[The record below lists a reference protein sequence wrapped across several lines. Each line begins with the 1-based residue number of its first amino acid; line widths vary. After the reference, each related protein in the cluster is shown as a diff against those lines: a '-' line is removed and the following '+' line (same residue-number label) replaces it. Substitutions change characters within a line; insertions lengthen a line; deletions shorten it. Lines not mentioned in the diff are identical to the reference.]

1 MFHISICGERGC
13 TLRGLWRVRSCC
25 GHWQLRSC
33 ARLGPFDCAQ
43 GRLARAPVP
52 TRALAAI
59 VPVLV
64 LALGCSAGKPEEPT
78 VGVQVVPVKKATI
91 EQTVTSEAIL
101 FPLAQSAI
109 VPKISAPV
117 KAFYVHRGS
126 KVHEGQ
132 LLAKLENRDL
142 AAAAQDNQGSYD
154 QAQAAYAIATAS
166 TLPEEIQKAQGDTKA
181 AKLALEAEQKLYD
194 SRQDLYQQGA
204 LPRKDLDQAT
214 VSLAQAR
221 SQYEIAQHH
230 LDALMAGGKQQ
241 EIKSAKGQLQSAKGK
256 YLGAEAQL
264 SYSEIRSPI
273 NGVVTDRPLYP
284 GEMAAAGTPLL
295 TVMDTSSVV
304 ARAHIPQEQAALLKV
319 GDKATVVVPNS
330 APSTVSDKA
339 PGEDDAIE
347 GKVTVVSPALDPNS
361 TTVEVWVQTKNPK
374 GRLRPGTSVRIS
386 MLARAV
392 PNAVVIPAAAVL
404 TAPDGTSYV
413 MVVVSENSVS
423 ENRGSDSRAHQKT
436 VKTGIRQGDQVQI
449 LDGLAEGDRV
459 VASGAYGL
467 PDNTKIR
474 IEAATEAGKANHA
487 SDRPSAGKETET
499 DAK

>member
-1 MFHISICGERGC
+1 VFQTWICAERGC
-13 TLRGLWRVRSCC
+13 TPPRLRC
-25 GHWQLRSC
+25 
-33 ARLGPFDCAQ
+33 
-43 GRLARAPVP
+43 
-52 TRALAAI
+52 I
-59 VPVLV
+59 VPLVSIVSILV

-78 VGVQVVPVKKATI
+78 VGVQVVPVKKTTI
-91 EQTVTSEAIL
+91 DQTVTSEAIL

-117 KAFYVHRGS
+117 KAFYVNRGS

-132 LLAKLENRDL
+132 LLAKLESRDL
-142 AAAAQDNQGSYD
+142 VAAAQDNQGAYD

-166 TLPEEIQKAQGDTKA
+166 TLPEEIQKAQGDTQA
-181 AKLALEAEQKLYD
+181 AKLTLEAEQKLYE
-194 SRQDLYQQGA
+194 SRQDLYKQGA
-204 LPRKDLDQAT
+204 LPRKDLDQAG
-214 VSLAQAR
+214 VSLTQAQ

-230 LDALMAGGKQQ
+230 LDALMAGGKEQGV
-241 EIKSAKGQLQSAKGK
+241 KSAKGQLQSAQGK

-319 GDKATVVVPNS
+319 GDKATVIISS
-330 APSTVSDKA
+330 AVSGGVSGKD
-339 PGEDDAIE
+339 PGEDDPIE

-361 TTVEVWVQTKNPK
+361 TTVEVWVQAKNPK
-374 GRLRPGTSVRIS
+374 GRLRPGTSAQIS

-404 TAPDGTSYV
+404 TAPDGGSYV
-413 MVVVSENSVS
+413 MVVVSEN
-423 ENRGSDSRAHQKT
+423 RGSDNRAHQKT

-449 LDGLAEGDRV
+449 LEGLAEGERV

-467 PDNTKIR
+467 PDNTKIHV
-474 IEAATEAGKANHA
+474 EAGPESEKTDH
-487 SDRPSAGKETET
+487 PSAQQSSGKETEK
-499 DAK
+499 DAR